1 MGTASTERQ
10 PSRNRISRWGSSSA
24 CARSGTSSGRR
35 ASAVRPTSVDSRS
48 IVIARSCSS
57 RSRLLPKAARTWN
70 ESLDSSYSMIDPPS
84 VPVSR
89 TALLTI
95 WSRTSSRSRLE
106 PTASPTSRRASS
118 WATLLA
124 SSALLDSSA
133 RIRST
138 CRNTIAPS
146 NGELLEELAFAHVE
160 GRDFGAP
167 HGQHADDLVLQDHR
181 RGEQGAKTG
190 KPLEVVASV
199 LRVAEHVGNLMGTP
213 VLGRAPDGGRTVPG
227 NRVVQ
232 QVLAIL
238 LRDLAGD
245 PRETEHVALEE
256 EQLSGLRS
264 AQSRGVFDDGV
275 EYVAGVGGVAAERRQ
290 DLAARRG
297 LLAGVSQLLALR
309 GQTLDRSSSARPRS
323 LLHRRTRSARRV
335 FARIDHSSLRAG
347 LISVCALTVD
357 GAGPLAI
364 STPPGH
370 TRVLGRMVF
379 AFSTNSMRSHTPVVS
394 CARSR

>member
-1 MGTASTERQ
+1 MERV
-10 PSRNRISRWGSSSA
+10 A
-24 CARSGTSSGRR
+24 
-35 ASAVRPTSVDSRS
+35 
-48 IVIARSCSS
+48 
-57 RSRLLPKAARTWN
+57 
-70 ESLDSSYSMIDPPS
+70 DSSYSMIDPPS

-95 WSRTSSRSRLE
+95 RSRTSSRSRLE

-118 WATLLA
+118 CATLLA

-146 NGELLEELAFAHVE
+146 TANSSRSSRSRTSKGATSVRHMDSTPTTSSCRIIGVE
-160 GRDFGAP
+160 SR
-167 HGQHADDLVLQDHR
+167 VR
-181 RGEQGAKTG
+181 
-190 KPLEVVASV
+190 KPASRWRSWRPYSAS
-199 LRVAEHVGNLMGTP
+199 LEHVGNLMGTH
-213 VLGRAPDGGRTVPG
+213 VLGCAPDGGRTVPG

-256 EQLSGLRS
+256 EQLGGLRS

-275 EYVAGVGGVAAERRQ
+275 QYDPGVGERRGRGPRGSRGSPRTGGGR
-290 DLAARRG
+290 LATPGA
-297 LLAGVSQLLALR
+297 AGADA
-309 GQTLDRSSSARPRS
+309 DRSSSACPRS
-323 LLHRRTRSARRV
+323 LLHGAPKARRV
-335 FARIDHSSLRAG
+335 FARIDHSFLRRRPHLSLCLYVWA
-347 LISVCALTVD
+347 
-357 GAGPLAI
+357 GAGRTTNLF
-364 STPPGH
+364 SRDLNVRRGH